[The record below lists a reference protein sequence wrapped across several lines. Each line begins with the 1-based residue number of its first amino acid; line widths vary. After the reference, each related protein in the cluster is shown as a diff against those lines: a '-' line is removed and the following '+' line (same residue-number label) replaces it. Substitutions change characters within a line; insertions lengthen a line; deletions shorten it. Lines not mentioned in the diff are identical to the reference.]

1 MKPPSWPLSI
11 TTTGHAEPPAH
22 ARLRDDVREFLREEL
37 GHGRWTPR
45 ADCWLTGWDE
55 QFSARLA
62 ERGWVGVAIPARYG
76 GRGAEYV
83 ERQVIAEELLAAGAP
98 VAAHW
103 IAERQTAP
111 ALLRYGTEEQR
122 ARFLPGITAG
132 SLFFAIGMSEPDSGS
147 DLASIRT
154 RAIRVEGGGW
164 SITGS
169 KIWTSGAHR
178 AQAMFVLARSGEG
191 PGDGAPRRA
200 QLSQFIVALGSPGV
214 TVRPIRLLT
223 GVPHFNEV
231 VFDEVFVPDAL
242 VLGEIGNGWKQVTS
256 ELVYERS
263 GPDRYMSTF
272 VLLRALLALA
282 RDRDNAPAD
291 VRQVGSLVT
300 QLSALRRMSS
310 AVGSALADPAL
321 GAANLQAAVVKDLG
335 TRYEGTVIDTARE
348 IASPEANLT
357 GGTEY
362 ERLLAE
368 AVLAGPGFTL
378 RGGTNEILR
387 GIVARGMGLR

>member
-11 TTTGHAEPPAH
+11 TSTGRAEPAAR
-22 ARLRDDVREFLREEL
+22 ARLRDDVRGFLRDEL

-45 ADCWLTGWDE
+45 ADCWLTGWNE

-62 ERGWVGVAIPARYG
+62 ERGWVGIAVPARYG
-76 GRGAEYV
+76 GRGAEYAD
-83 ERQVIAEELLAAGAP
+83 RQVIAEELLAAGAP

-103 IAERQTAP
+103 VAERQTAP

-132 SLFFAIGMSEPDSGS
+132 ALFFAIGMSEPDSGS

-154 RAIRVEGGGW
+154 RATRVEGGW

-178 AQAMFVLARSGEG
+178 AQAMFVLARSGDG
-191 PGDGAPRRA
+191 PGDGRPRRE
-200 QLSQFIVALGSPGV
+200 QMSQFIVILDSPGV

-242 VLGEIGNGWKQVTS
+242 VLGEIDNGWKQVTS

-272 VLLRALLALA
+272 VLLRALLTMV
-282 RDRDNAPAD
+282 RERDNAPAD
-291 VRQVGSLVT
+291 VRQLGALVT

-310 AVGSALADPAL
+310 AVGAALADPAL
-321 GAANLQAAVVKDLG
+321 GDANLQAAVVKDLG

-348 IASPEANLT
+348 IAPLEANLT

-368 AVLAGPGFTL
+368 AVLAAPGFTL

>member
-1 MKPPSWPLSI
+1 MKPPPWPLSI
-11 TTTGHAEPPAH
+11 TATGRQESAAH
-22 ARLRDDVREFLREEL
+22 SQLRDDVREFLREEL
-37 GHGRWTPR
+37 AHGRWTPR

-55 QFSARLA
+55 EFSARLA
-62 ERGWVGVAIPARYG
+62 ERGWVGIAVPARYG
-76 GRGAEYV
+76 GRGAEYAD
-83 ERQVIAEELLAAGAP
+83 RQIIAEELLAVGAP

-103 IAERQTAP
+103 VAERQTAP
-111 ALLRYGTEEQR
+111 ALLRYGTEGQR

-132 SLFFAIGMSEPDSGS
+132 ALFFAIGMSEPDSGS

-154 RAIRVEGGGW
+154 RAIRVAGGW

-169 KIWTSGAHR
+169 KIWSSGAHR
-178 AQAMFVLARSGEG
+178 AQAMFVLARSGGG
-191 PGDGAPRRA
+191 PGDDSPRRE
-200 QLSQFIVALGSPGV
+200 QLSQFIVTLDSPGV

-231 VFDEVFVPDAL
+231 VFDEVFIPDSL
-242 VLGEIGNGWKQVTS
+242 VLGGIGNGWKQVTS

-272 VLLRALLALA
+272 VVLRALLTLV
-282 RDRDNAPAD
+282 RERDNAPAD
-291 VRQVGSLVT
+291 VRQVGALVT

-310 AVGSALADPAL
+310 AVGAALADPML
-321 GAANLQAAVVKDLG
+321 GDANLQAAVVKDLG
-335 TRYEGTVIDTARE
+335 TRFESVVIDMARE
-348 IASPEANLT
+348 IAPLEANLT
-357 GGTEY
+357 GETEY

-368 AVLAGPGFTL
+368 AVLAAPGFTL

>member
-1 MKPPSWPLSI
+1 MKPPPWPLSI
-11 TTTGHAEPPAH
+11 TVTGRPEPAAH
-22 ARLRDDVREFLREEL
+22 TQLREDVREFLREEL
-37 GHGRWTPR
+37 AYGRWTPR
-45 ADCWLTGWDE
+45 ADCWLTGWNE
-55 QFSARLA
+55 EFSARLA
-62 ERGWVGVAIPARYG
+62 QRGWVGIAVPARYG
-76 GRGAEYV
+76 GRGAEYAD
-83 ERQVIAEELLAAGAP
+83 RQIIAEELLAVGAP

-103 IAERQTAP
+103 VAERQTAP
-111 ALLRYGTEEQR
+111 ALLRYGTEGQR
-122 ARFLPGITAG
+122 TRFLPGITAG
-132 SLFFAIGMSEPDSGS
+132 ALFFAIGMSEPDSGS

-154 RAIRVEGGGW
+154 RATRVGGGW

-178 AQAMFVLARSGEG
+178 AQAMFVLARSGGG
-191 PGDGAPRRA
+191 PGDGSRRRE
-200 QLSQFIVALGSPGV
+200 QLSQFIVLLESPGV

-231 VFDEVFVPDAL
+231 VFDEVFVPDSL

-272 VLLRALLALA
+272 VVLRALLTLVRE
-282 RDRDNAPAD
+282 RDDAPAD
-291 VRQVGSLVT
+291 VRQVGALVT

-310 AVGSALADPAL
+310 AVGAALADPAL
-321 GAANLQAAVVKDLG
+321 GDANLQAAVVKDLG
-335 TRYEGTVIDTARE
+335 TRYESIVIDMARE
-348 IASPEANLT
+348 IAPLEANLT
-357 GGTEY
+357 GETEY

-368 AVLAGPGFTL
+368 AVLAAPGFTL